1 MVAQMQ
7 ISDKGL
13 NFIVEFEG
21 KHRAIG
27 GGKYIAYR
35 CPANV
40 LTIYTGI
47 TEGVYEGMVV
57 TEEEGKRLFRNEL
70 AKHEAAVNRVVTVD
84 MTQNQFDALVSF
96 SYNLGTGALA
106 ASSIV
111 KQLNAGKPEVAARF
125 FAPYCNARV
134 NGRLQPLPGLVRRRA
149 AETAMFLRP
158 DAPSEEPDMPQAV
171 VAPPATPAGSRK
183 VAAANAGQGLATTG
197 ALSFAGISVAESLGY
212 ADQVAK
218 FIKQYGVEMAL
229 MFCII
234 GGVTFAAYKYFTRQD
249 YEDGRYLPSGASK

>member
-1 MVAQMQ
+1 MK
-7 ISDKGL
+7 ISDKG
-13 NFIVEFEG
+13 VEFIADFEG
-21 KHRAIG
+21 YHRALPNG
-27 GGKYIAYR
+27 DCTTYY
-35 CPANV
+35 CPAGV
-40 LTIYTGI
+40 LTIGYGC
-47 TEGVYEGMVV
+47 TEGIRPGEVW
-57 TEEEGKRLFRNEL
+57 TKKQALDRFKQEL

-106 ASSIV
+106 SSSIV

-158 DAPSEEPDMPQAV
+158 DEPSAEPDMPQAV
-171 VAPPATPAGSRK
+171 VAPPDTPKGSRK
-183 VAAANAGQGLATTG
+183 EATANAGQAVAGTGAVGLAS
-197 ALSFAGISVAESLGY
+197 LSVAESLGY
-212 ADQVAK
+212 AQQAAQ
-218 FIKQYGVEMAL
+218 FIRDYGVEMAL
-229 MFCII
+229 AFCII
-234 GGVTFAAYKYFTRQD
+234 GGITFAAYKYFTRQD

>member
-1 MVAQMQ
+1 MK
-7 ISDKGL
+7 ISERG
-13 NFIVEFEG
+13 VEFIADFEG
-21 KHRAIG
+21 YHRALPNG
-27 GGKYIAYR
+27 DCTTYY
-35 CPANV
+35 CPAGV
-40 LTIYTGI
+40 LTIGYGC
-47 TEGVYEGMVV
+47 TEGIRAGEVW
-57 TEEEGKRLFRNEL
+57 TKKQALNRFRQEL

-106 ASSIV
+106 SSSIV

-125 FAPYCNARV
+125 FAPYCNAQV
-134 NGRLQPLPGLVRRRA
+134 NGRLQPLPGLIRRRA

-158 DAPSEEPDMPQAV
+158 DTPSEEPDMPQAV
-171 VAPPATPAGSRK
+171 MAPPAGPTGSRK
-183 VAAANAGQGLATTG
+183 VTVANAGQGIATTG

-229 MFCII
+229 MFCVI
-234 GGVTFAAYKYFTRQD
+234 GGITFAAYKYFTRQD